1 MIKVNKGFT
10 LIELVVVISI
20 LAILAAFAIPRFV
33 SLEVEARVAAT
44 ESLAGAVRSASAL
57 AHAKS
62 LVTPGAATV
71 NMEGTIVTLQ
81 NGYPDGTDVEVT
93 LADDSGFS
101 FTAGNPAVWTKDGA
115 TTPANCSVSY
125 TPAPA
130 GGSPVINSV
139 TGGC

>member
-1 MIKVNKGFT
+1 MIKGSKGFT

-71 NMEGTIVTLQ
+71 NMEGVNITLQ
-81 NGYPDGTDVEVT
+81 NGYPNGTDVENT
-93 LADDSGFS
+93 LADDSGFA
-101 FTAGNPAVWTKDGA
+101 FTAGNPAVWTKIGA
-115 TTPANCSVSY
+115 NTPANCSVSY
-125 TPAPA
+125 TPAAPGA
-130 GGSPVINSV
+130 APVILADTSD
-139 TGGC
+139 C